1 MGEVFNP
8 RLFEGIAGTDGE
20 NGGEVAGVSG
30 FKEMS
35 SEGLQSDLGN
45 QDPSTAD

>member
-8 RLFEGIAGTDGE
+8 RLFEGVARADRK
-20 NGGEVAGVSG
+20 NSGEVAGVSG